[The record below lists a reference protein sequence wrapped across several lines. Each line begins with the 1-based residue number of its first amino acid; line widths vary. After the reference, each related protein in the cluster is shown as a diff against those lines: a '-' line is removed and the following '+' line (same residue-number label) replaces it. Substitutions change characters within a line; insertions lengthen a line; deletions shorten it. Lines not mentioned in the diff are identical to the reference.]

1 MNPLKVRRLNG
12 CFDIDREKEG
22 REERQRIYERQKNRR
37 ESGRNIRERE
47 RNIRDREKNRRER
60 ERNRREREKNRR
72 DREKRTKK
80 RYFGIN
86 RDRDKTDKT
95 DERNIKR

>member
-1 MNPLKVRRLNG
+1 MDALILIEKKREGKR
-12 CFDIDREKEG
+12 DREYM
-22 REERQRIYERQKNRR
+22 RDRR
-37 ESGRNIRERE
+37 ESER
-47 RNIRDREKNRRER
+47 NRRER

-72 DREKRTKK
+72 DRERRTKK

-86 RDRDKTDKT
+86 RDRDKTDKM